1 MSEEEKKPTQSF
13 SISNA
18 TLSDVQMGVQAGG
31 NQINIFNKNE
41 TTKQITTK
49 EAIELIKEIEQLIK
63 DSDLPESQKQE
74 AIQYLAFAKK
84 DAQEKEPDKD
94 FIAKNL
100 QRSTKI
106 IKAASN
112 TLEAGKGLWEK
123 VQPILGKLRIWLG
136 VAIDYFN

>member
-1 MSEEEKKPTQSF
+1 MSEKEKKPTQSF
-13 SISNA
+13 NLSNA
-18 TLSDVQMGVQAGG
+18 TLSNVQIGG
-31 NQINIFNKNE
+31 QSGGSQINIFNQGE
-41 TTKQITTK
+41 TAKQITTK
-49 EAIELIKEIEQLIK
+49 EAIELIKQIEQLIK
-63 DSDLPESQKQE
+63 DSDLPESPKQE
-74 AIQYLAFAKK
+74 AIQYLRSAKK

-123 VQPILGKLRIWLG
+123 IEPIFGKLRIWLG